1 MLGGG
6 DVASLGADPGSGNS
20 NGRWTFCRNNPQ
32 LLIAAPA
39 LTSSHVVMRS
49 YRVLHGHNM
58 PHPEIACALACT
70 AATCEQVA
78 CACTAATR
86 LQVTPHAK

>member
-20 NGRWTFCRNNPQ
+20 NGRWTFCRNKPQ

-39 LTSSHVVMRS
+39 LTSSHIVMRS
-49 YRVLHGHNM
+49 YRVLHGHDV
-58 PHPEIACALACT
+58 PHPEVACVCT
-70 AATCEQVA
+70 VATCEQTFLSCVHV
-78 CACTAATR
+78 C
-86 LQVTPHAK
+86 K